1 MDASRTLKNKRGVA
15 IVYLALLLIVL
26 IGFAALVID
35 LGYMY
40 VTKSQLQN
48 AADAGALAG
57 ASKLN
62 GLFTN
67 YSAHYFAEKFAS
79 DPGNKAAGEIV
90 PIKPNYENYAE
101 GDTVV
106 GCWNGAFHPTSVLN
120 CTEANAVKV
129 VARRTTESGPGIST
143 NNKQVDIFLGR
154 IFGEQWKKMSTKATA
169 IAINQKAGIMP
180 IAANEYW
187 LENASSPNRPY
198 GTDHNYPNSFVRR
211 TNLGTLNPPSST
223 PNFGR
228 VFAILGGNANNNNPP
243 SDPGGFVALNYRN
256 PTYDSSGQ
264 WYKVNTTVT
273 TPATCSTCSSGFIAI
288 SPPSLN
294 SAAVVDEAKF
304 YLIHGGYEKNFIL
317 PTAVLE
323 QLRVSP
329 YPANYL
335 SNPTST
341 CPYATVGYFSG
352 SGSGIANDT
361 DFKVGQKLI
370 TAVYDGR
377 VENPGGGDPK
387 NVTIVGYSLI
397 QIDGYSNNNPKQLL
411 DSGFFNGTKHTLYGH
426 TLDFVE
432 PSTSGA
438 CDESMFL
445 KLNLMS
451 YKAGTPKLVK

>member
-1 MDASRTLKNKRGVA
+1 MDASRTLNNSRGIA
-15 IVYLALLLIVL
+15 IVYIAFLLVGLIA
-26 IGFAALVID
+26 IAGLVID
-35 LGYMY
+35 IGYMY

-62 GLFTN
+62 GSFTN
-67 YSAHYFAEKFAS
+67 YSAHFYAQQFAS
-79 DPGNKAAGEIV
+79 INKAAGQPV
-90 PIKPNYENYAE
+90 PSSLNFANYSG

-106 GCWNGAFHPTSVLN
+106 GCWNGTFYSASVLN

-143 NNKQVDIFLGR
+143 DNKQVDIFLGR
-154 IFGEQWKKMSTKATA
+154 ILGEEWKKMSTKAVA
-169 IAINQKAGIMP
+169 IAINQKAGVMP

-187 LENASSPNRPY
+187 YQNAGSNRPY
-198 GTDHNYPNSFVRR
+198 GENHNYPNSFVRT
-211 TNLGTLNPPSST
+211 TNIGPLNPPSST

-228 VFAILGGNANNNNPP
+228 VFAILGGNADNNNTP

-273 TPATCSTCSSGFIAI
+273 TPVTCGTCSSGFSPV

-294 SAAVVDEAKF
+294 SSDVVAEAKY
-304 YLIHGGYEKNFIL
+304 YLTHGGYDNNFIL

-323 QLRVSP
+323 ELRVSP
-329 YPANYL
+329 AYPENYL
-335 SNPTST
+335 SNPTSS

-352 SGSGIANDT
+352 SGSNPCNDT
-361 DFKVGQKLI
+361 DFKVGDKI
-370 TAVYDGR
+370 VTVVYDGR

-397 QIDGYSNNNPKQLL
+397 QIDGYSSNNPRNLL
-411 DSGFFNGTKHTLYGH
+411 NPNFFNGNKHTLYGH
-426 TLDFVE
+426 ALDFVG
-432 PSTSGA
+432 PSSSGA

-445 KLNLMS
+445 TLNLMR
-451 YKAGTPKLVK
+451 YRAGTPRLVK